1 MKKGKLIIF
10 SAPSGAGKTTL
21 VRHLLNSRSDLAFSI
36 SCCTRDKR
44 DGEID
49 GKDYYFLNV
58 DDFKQKVNNN
68 EFAEW
73 EEVYENHFYGTLKSE
88 IQRIWNGNQQVLFD
102 IDVKGG
108 LNLKKQFG
116 DKALAIFVQPP
127 SVEEL
132 KNRLTKRNTDS
143 PEKLKIRIA
152 KANEEL
158 SFASDFD
165 VIVVNDDLNQAKKEV
180 EFLVKSFLEETL

>member
-36 SCCTRDKR
+36 SCCTRPKR

-49 GKDYYFLNV
+49 GEDYYFLDV
-58 DDFKQKVNNN
+58 YDFKQKVNNN

-73 EEVYENHFYGTLKSE
+73 EEVYENQFYGTLKSE
-88 IQRIWNGNQQVLFD
+88 IQRIWNEGNHVLFD

-116 DKALAIFVQPP
+116 KDALAVFVKPP

-132 KNRLTKRNTDS
+132 KKRLINRNTDS
-143 PEKLKIRIA
+143 ADKLKIRLA

-158 SFASDFD
+158 SYAPEFD
-165 VIVVNDDLNQAKKEV
+165 EILVNDDLSKAKSYV
-180 EFLVKSFLEETL
+180 EELISRFIN

>member
-1 MKKGKLIIF
+1 MKTGKLIIF

-21 VRHLLNSRSDLAFSI
+21 VKHLLGSRSDLAFSI
-36 SCCTRDKR
+36 SCCTREKR
-44 DGEID
+44 KGETD
-49 GKDYYFLNV
+49 GKDYYFLSPE
-58 DDFKQKVNNN
+58 DFKQKINKN

-73 EEVYENHFYGTLKSE
+73 EEVYENHFYGTLNSE
-88 IQRIWNGNQQVLFD
+88 IQRIWNNNQHVLFD

-108 LNLKKQFG
+108 LNLKKQFR
-116 DKALAIFVQPP
+116 DKALAVFVQPP

-165 VIVVNDDLNQAKKEV
+165 VIVVNDDLNQAKKDV
-180 EFLVKSFLEETL
+180 ELLVNNFLGGN

>member
-36 SCCTRDKR
+36 SCCTRGKR

-49 GKDYYFLNV
+49 GKDYYFLDVN
-58 DDFKQKVNNN
+58 DFKQKVNNN

-88 IQRIWNGNQQVLFD
+88 IQRIWNEGNHVLFD

-116 DKALAIFVQPP
+116 KDALAVFVKPP

-132 KNRLTKRNTDS
+132 KKRLTNRNTDS
-143 PEKLKIRIA
+143 ADKLKIRLA

-158 SFASDFD
+158 SFAPEFD
-165 VIVVNDDLNQAKKEV
+165 EIVVNDDLSKAKLDV
-180 EFLVKSFLEETL
+180 EELISRFIG